1 MGPFSRQPLPQHQGH
16 RIWEGAWWR
25 QGHRRKNAQSYWWAG
40 PGPMLQKAEH
50 LSARLPWSCAGGTT
64 CGHAH
69 AHTDNTVFST
79 PLQHCFPCLP
89 PLPNHRDLKAALQ
102 AGGPLAALCC
112 LSWALCWSS
121 SGPAGPEIRRG
132 ARTGALPY
140 TPPTSQDIQVTS
152 FVRHLTQK
160 GNSSPIGQKTLPSS
174 IPPVNAGVPGQ
185 SALGVWPC
193 WAAQPLQ
200 PHSSCSFTYS

>member
-1 MGPFSRQPLPQHQGH
+1 MPSLIGGQGQVPCSRRLSTCQPGCH
-16 RIWEGAWWR
+16 GA
-25 QGHRRKNAQSYWWAG
+25 AQEAPPAG
-40 PGPMLQKAEH
+40 MHTHTHK
-50 LSARLPWSCAGGTT
+50 
-64 CGHAH
+64 
-69 AHTDNTVFST
+69 HTDNTVFST